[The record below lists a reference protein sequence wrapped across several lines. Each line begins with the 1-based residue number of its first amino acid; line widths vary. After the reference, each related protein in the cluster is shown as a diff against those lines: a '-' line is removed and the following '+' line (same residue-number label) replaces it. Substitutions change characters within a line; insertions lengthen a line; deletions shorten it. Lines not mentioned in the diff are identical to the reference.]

1 MLHGRE
7 SEVRREEL
15 GERGV
20 LLSTAPPTPQERRL
34 ALAVV
39 LLSALVFIA
48 LSPLARQPLAQVW
61 AFVPLYASALVVND
75 LITAV
80 LLFGHFAFLRSPSLY
95 VLASGYLF
103 TAFIEVAHALT
114 FPGLFAPRGLLGA
127 GTQST
132 AWLYMAWHGLFPLFV
147 IGYAFLKAGD
157 ERLAKRLP
165 ARPLAAILVSVVA
178 MLGLVCGLTA
188 LATLGQEALPAIMRG
203 NEYTPAMIGVVS
215 AVWIFGFVALALLW
229 RRRPHSVLDLWLMVV
244 MCAWLF
250 DIALSAVL
258 NGGRFD
264 LGFYVGRIY
273 GLLAASFVLIVLLT
287 EYGMLY
293 GRLVR
298 AHESERR
305 ERRRVQERTVEL
317 MAVNKELEAFSY
329 SVSHDLRAPLRAID
343 GYAGMLEEE
352 SGASLG
358 DEGRRLLRVVRSSAH
373 RMGRLIDD
381 LLAFSRLGQQMPA
394 RRSVDTTQLA
404 HETVAELTREFPSAH
419 ISIARL
425 PSVIADRALLK
436 QVWSNLISN
445 ALKYSGK
452 HERPQIEIG
461 ARQEPAEDIFW
472 VRDNGVGFDMRYAS
486 KLFGVFQRLH
496 RDNEFPGTGVGLAIV
511 QRVIT
516 RHGGRVWAEAKPNE
530 GACFYFSLPRQTDE
544 PDSLAAAYPG
554 A

>member
-7 SEVRREEL
+7 SEVRREEF
-15 GERGV
+15 GV
-20 LLSTAPPTPQERRL
+20 LLSTAPPTPEERRL

-39 LLSALVFIA
+39 LVSAVIFIA

-61 AFVPLYASALVVND
+61 AFVPIYASALVVND
-75 LITAV
+75 LITAA

-103 TAFIEVAHALT
+103 TAFIEMAHALS

-147 IGYAFLKAGD
+147 IGYALLKAGD

-165 ARPLAAILVSVVA
+165 ARPLAAILLSVAA
-178 MLGLVCGLTA
+178 MLGLVCAVTA

-215 AVWIFGFVALALLW
+215 AVWMFGFVALGVLW

-244 MCAWLF
+244 MCSWLF

-264 LGFYVGRIY
+264 LGFYAGRIY

-293 GRLVR
+293 GRLVL

-305 ERRRVQERTVEL
+305 ERRRVQEKTTEL
-317 MAVNKELEAFSY
+317 IAVNKELEAFSY

-352 SGASLG
+352 SAGHLG
-358 DEGRRLLRVVRSSAH
+358 EEGRRLLRVVRSSAY

-394 RRSVDTTQLA
+394 RRRVNTAGLVEESA
-404 HETVAELTREFPSAH
+404 AELRREFPSAH
-419 ISIARL
+419 IAIGPL
-425 PSVIADRALLK
+425 PHVIADRALLK

-452 HERPQIEIG
+452 QERPRIEIG
-461 ARQEPAEDIFW
+461 ARQEPDEDIFW
-472 VRDNGVGFDMRYAS
+472 VRDNGVGFDMRYAT

-496 RDNEFPGTGVGLAIV
+496 HDSEFPGTGVGLAIV

-530 GACFYFSLPRQTDE
+530 GACFYFSLPRKADE
-544 PDSLAAAYPG
+544 PDLVAAPYPG
-554 A
+554 V